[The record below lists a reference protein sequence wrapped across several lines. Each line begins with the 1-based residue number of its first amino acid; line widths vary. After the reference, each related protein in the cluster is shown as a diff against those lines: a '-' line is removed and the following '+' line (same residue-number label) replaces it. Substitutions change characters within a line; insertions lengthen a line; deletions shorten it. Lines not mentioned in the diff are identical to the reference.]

1 MTTLREAARQ
11 GLAFPTDSVHQSSA
25 QTWHFDGMTLR
36 DYFAAK
42 ALPVAYDFW
51 RRDLVG
57 NPNNHDAHW
66 DQMDSWVEGAYELAD
81 AMLAER
87 SKP

>member
-1 MTTLREAARQ
+1 MKDT
-11 GLAFPTDSVHQSSA
+11 GGPAFPTDSARQSSA
-25 QTWHFDGMTLR
+25 HIWHYEGMTLR

-51 RRDLVG
+51 RRDLAG
-57 NPNNHDAHW
+57 NPNDHDAHW
-66 DQMDSWVEGAYELAD
+66 DQMGSWVEGAYEIAD

-87 SKP
+87 DTK